1 MGNRF
6 RRLAITG
13 LVVAVVAAGAGTAYA
28 ARSSSGPSYRLAS
41 AVPAV
46 VTANLAEVGT
56 LAPVHQA
63 DVSFAVT
70 GTVQTVA
77 VQAGQHVAA
86 GQKLGTLDA
95 APLQAALTAAQ
106 STLANANL
114 QVHNDL
120 ASEDAAAGGS
130 GASPAPSGSSGS
142 SPASQLI
149 ASLRPLQQAVLSAQ
163 RQADGALARATT
175 ALARARQ
182 ACAARPS
189 PTPTPSPSPG
199 STPSPSP
206 SPTSPAPSPSPTSPA
221 PSPSPTLAT
230 PSPSPTPT
238 GTAVP
243 VPAGTGTA
251 PASGPAPVTCIEATQ
266 RVLAAETAAWQA
278 QETLSGR
285 LTALADALARAIATA
300 GTSSSGGGDGGG
312 GGGTG
317 GDGGGTRASGTG
329 GDGGGTR
336 ASGTGGDGGGTRAS
350 GTGGSGGGAVSAAQL
365 AADQASADAAA
376 AQVTVAQLNLAAAT
390 LVSPISGTVVTVSA
404 TPGTAETAGDVAF
417 EIAGLDSYQVVA
429 QVPVTDMPQLKVGQ
443 SASVLPDGAS
453 VPVSGSVVSI
463 GLIPD
468 STGSPTTY
476 PVTIGLAGQPSGLH
490 PDGYASVTITTARS
504 SGVSVPTSAVRKS
517 GGKATVIVYAGG
529 KTRVAKVTIGTMGP
543 VMTRVT
549 AGLRAGQQVVLANL
563 SQPLPN
569 NNPANQGPG
578 GPGFAG
584 TVVSGGGGVNFAPGP
599 G

>member
-13 LVVAVVAAGAGTAYA
+13 LVVAVAAAGAGTAYA
-28 ARSSSGPSYRLAS
+28 ARSSSGPSYRLGS

-46 VTANLAEVGT
+46 VTADLAEVGT

-63 DVSFAVT
+63 DVSFAVA

-77 VQAGQHVAA
+77 VQAGQHVSA
-86 GQKLGTLDA
+86 GQTLGTLDTTS
-95 APLQAALTAAQ
+95 LRAALTAAQ

-114 QVHNDL
+114 QVHHDL

-130 GASPAPSGSSGS
+130 GASPAPSGTSGS

-163 RQADGALARATT
+163 RQADGALARART
-175 ALARARQ
+175 ALARAGQ
-182 ACAARPS
+182 ACAAPPS

-206 SPTSPAPSPSPTSPA
+206 SPTSPAPSPSPALT
-221 PSPSPTLAT
+221 T
-230 PSPSPTPT
+230 PSPSPPPT

-243 VPAGTGTA
+243 APAGTGTA
-251 PASGPAPVTCIEATQ
+251 PASGSAPVTCLEATQ

-278 QETLSGR
+278 QNTLSGR
-285 LTALADALARAIATA
+285 LTALAGALAKAIATV
-300 GTSSSGGGDGGG
+300 GTSSSGGGDGRGR
-312 GGGTG
+312 GGGTSG
-317 GDGGGTRASGTG
+317 GAGGTGAS
-329 GDGGGTR
+329 D
-336 ASGTGGDGGGTRAS
+336 
-350 GTGGSGGGAVSAAQL
+350 TGGSGGGTVSAAQL

-376 AQVTVAQLNLAAAT
+376 AQVTVAQQDLAAAT

-404 TPGTAETAGDVAF
+404 TPGTAETAGGVAF
-417 EIAGLDSYQVVA
+417 EIAGLDSYQVVT
-429 QVPVTDMPQLKVGQ
+429 QVPVTDLPQLEVGQ
-443 SASVLPDGAS
+443 PASVLPDGAS
-453 VPVSGSVVSI
+453 APLSGSVVSI

-476 PVTIGLAGQPSGLH
+476 PVTIGLAGPSSGLH

-504 SGVSVPTSAVRKS
+504 SGVSVPTSAVHKS
-517 GGKATVIVYAGG
+517 GGRATVTVYAGG
-529 KTRVAKVTIGTMGP
+529 KTRVIKVMVGTMGP
-543 VMTRVT
+543 VMTRIT

-569 NNPANQGPG
+569 DNPANQGPG
-578 GPGFAG
+578 LARTIPIVGGGFTFAG
-584 TVVSGGGGVNFAPGP
+584 RPG
-599 G
+599 